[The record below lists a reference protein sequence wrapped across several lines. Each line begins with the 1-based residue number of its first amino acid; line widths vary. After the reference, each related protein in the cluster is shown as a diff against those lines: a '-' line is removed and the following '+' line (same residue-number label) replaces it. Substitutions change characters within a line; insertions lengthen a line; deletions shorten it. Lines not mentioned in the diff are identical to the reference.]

1 MTVSRLLRRTGSL
14 AAALVTVGT
23 LTAGTASAQPN
34 PTCTAEFTPAEFT
47 IYLDDLDAV
56 VAEQSTV
63 FAGGWDFVD
72 SPLGWYRIDDGS
84 PVALPTEIVDG
95 AMDVPITAE
104 NLVNLLTAAF
114 AYEPTDGD
122 AITLTVWVTVD
133 PDPTFD
139 ESNMQCSAVAEI
151 TFGDTSPLPDTGADV
166 DQWLWAVLL
175 VSLGAV
181 TVFGAAR
188 RLW

>member
-1 MTVSRLLRRTGSL
+1 MRVLRLLLRIGAL
-14 AAALVTVGT
+14 AVALVTVGAI
-23 LTAGTASAQPN
+23 TAGTASAGPN
-34 PTCTAEFTPAEFT
+34 PTCTVQFTPAEFT

-63 FAGGWDFVD
+63 FAGGWDFYD
-72 SPLGWYRIDDGS
+72 SQLGWYRIDEGT
-84 PVALPTEIVDG
+84 PVALPTEVADG

-104 NLVNLLTAAF
+104 NLVNLLTAAL
-114 AYEPTDGD
+114 AYEPTDGET
-122 AITLTVWVTVD
+122 ITLTVWVTVD

-151 TFGDTSPLPDTGADV
+151 TFGDTAPLPETGTDASV
-166 DQWLWAVLL
+166 WTWAVALAG
-175 VSLGAV
+175 LGALSV
-181 TVFGAAR
+181 VAASR

>member
-1 MTVSRLLRRTGSL
+1 MSRLLLRIG
-14 AAALVTVGT
+14 AVAVALVAVGT
-23 LTAGTASAQPN
+23 FTAGTASAGPN

-63 FAGGWDFVD
+63 FAGGWDFYD
-72 SPLGWYRIDDGS
+72 SPLGWYRIDDGT

-104 NLVNLLTAAF
+104 NLVNLLAAAF

-122 AITLTVWVTVD
+122 SITLTVWVTVD
-133 PDPTFD
+133 PDLTFD
-139 ESNMQCSAVAEI
+139 VSNMQCSAVAEI

-166 DQWLWAVLL
+166 DLWLWAVL
-175 VSLGAV
+175 VVGLGAM

-188 RLW
+188 RL